1 MSENVEKLKM
11 IGVDVAKDKLDIAFD
26 NQKLITIANTEIA
39 FEKLFKKLPQT
50 ANICF
55 VMEAS
60 GGYEKAFV
68 NYLLNQTIKVAVV
81 NAKRVRDYA
90 NAMGAYAKNDAIDA
104 EMIRQYAES
113 AQARN
118 RLQWRASRSKTEQ
131 RIESLLKRRQ
141 QLVKQKTIEK
151 QHLEVACDKETLRS
165 IQRMIKCFEAEI
177 LKVEATIKK
186 DIQQD
191 KNLSREIKR
200 LQKVEG
206 IGEITAF
213 TLLFC
218 LPELGKVSNKEVAAL
233 VGVAPYYSK
242 DSGKKSGKRVIYGGR
257 FLVRSVLYMATLSAI
272 RFNPPIQACY
282 QRLIGKGKPK
292 KVAITACMR
301 KLLTFLNAMLKHD
314 TEWNPHFLN
323 AS

>member
-1 MSENVEKLKM
+1 
-11 IGVDVAKDKLDIAFD
+11 
-26 NQKLITIANTEIA
+26 
-39 FEKLFKKLPQT
+39 
-50 ANICF
+50 
-55 VMEAS
+55 MEAS

-104 EMIRQYAES
+104 ERIRQYAES

-118 RLQWRASRSKTEQ
+118 RLQWRTSRSKTEQ

-141 QLVKQKTIEK
+141 QLVKQKTVEK

-177 LKVEATIKK
+177 LKVEATIK

-191 KNLSREIKR
+191 KDLSREIKR

-218 LPELGKVSNKEVAAL
+218 LPELGKVSNKEIAAL
-233 VGVAPYYSK
+233 IGVALYSK
-242 DSGKKSGKRVIYGGR
+242 DSVNSFHSLYGY
-257 FLVRSVLYMATLSAI
+257 FECSSLQSPQT
-272 RFNPPIQACY
+272 CY
-282 QRLIGKGKPK
+282 QRLIGKGKSK

-314 TEWNPHFLN
+314 TEWNLHFLN
-323 AS
+323 AL